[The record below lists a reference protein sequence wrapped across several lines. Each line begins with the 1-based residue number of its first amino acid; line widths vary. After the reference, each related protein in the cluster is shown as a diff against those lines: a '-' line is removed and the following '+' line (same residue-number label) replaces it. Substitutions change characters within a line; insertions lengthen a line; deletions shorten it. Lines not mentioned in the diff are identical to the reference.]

1 MPVSVSFRVILG
13 AVLNPTAILPYS
25 VAVAGSL
32 GFLVVTVQKIKVLR
46 KTMHDKAVAA
56 IRKQLE
62 TCMNSTKTLAG
73 EAEMLSRGTIA
84 GSATGLNKM
93 LSRSAGQSIADVQR
107 MGSQHVAGAQD
118 AAVNKQ
124 YSDNVGGSMAIPGV
138 DGREDTV
145 TETKCTSSVDERGGR
160 PDGGVGGG
168 GGGGDAGIS
177 STAATGQ
184 SPFRHVSVGGELLG
198 AAGYNTEQYATRAHI
213 QGTRTLSD
221 IAGGELSLAAASH
234 GGVTRG
240 SSSGGDG
247 AVTAKSLFLSIDKD
261 ANGTLEL
268 NEFFLLM
275 ERMNVK
281 ISEKRAMKI
290 FARCDR
296 GGKSAAMGKR
306 TVLVNEDG

>member
-118 AAVNKQ
+118 AAVRQ
-124 YSDNVGGSMAIPGV
+124 YSDNVAALGGSMAIPGV

-145 TETKCTSSVDERGGR
+145 TETKFASSVDERGGR
-160 PDGGVGGG
+160 PDGGGG
-168 GGGGDAGIS
+168 GGGGDVGIS

-184 SPFRHVSVGGELLG
+184 SPFHHVSVGGELLG
-198 AAGYNTEQYATRAHI
+198 AAGYNAEQYATRAHI

-306 TVLVNEDG
+306 TVLVN